1 VSDLPHAFAPE
12 LSARFEAAFDR
23 AGKIVRGLETLG
35 SPESAGSIADRDV
48 VLVDAPSGPIRRGLE
63 AGGARVV
70 DVPLALPLRLPVDD
84 ASADVVIGLWSAFRG
99 NNPTEIAEVDR
110 VLRPG
115 GRHLVVHDY
124 GRDDVSRI
132 LGSRPEYGAWS
143 QRNGPFLSG
152 GFRVRVLHCFWDF
165 DSTEEATAF
174 LRDAFG
180 SPGATVAASLKRPR
194 LSYNVAIFHRSKAAG
209 PEGSP

>member
-1 VSDLPHAFAPE
+1 MSDLPHAFSPE
-12 LSARFEAAFDR
+12 LQARFEAAFDR
-23 AGKIVRGLETLG
+23 AGKIVRGLVALG
-35 SPESAGSIADRDV
+35 AAEPEGSLADQDV
-48 VLVDAPSGPIRRGLE
+48 VLIDATDGPIRRGFAE
-63 AGGARVV
+63 IGARIV
-70 DVPLALPLRLPVDD
+70 DAPLRLPLRLALPD
-84 ASADVVIGLWSAFRG
+84 ASADAVIGLWSAFRG

-143 QRNGPFLSG
+143 QRGGPFLAG

-165 DSTEEATAF
+165 DSPEETSAF

-180 SPGATVAASLKRPR
+180 QAGSAVAASLKRPR
-194 LSYNVAIFHRSKAAG
+194 LSYNVAIFHRSKPAG